1 MNRNKYAQ
9 LLCCSILLM
18 LLVIFGCEK
27 KQPAGT
33 TQTPSQTSSTPVPAQ
48 QPVESTPS
56 NSLSNIERINIPLD
70 SSFPDAEAATT
81 MNVYFIFDGSGSMN
95 DKKGGITKLAG
106 AKKAV
111 EEFIKYVPGDINLG
125 LFVFDSNG
133 EREVVPLRPNNHER
147 FLEAIK
153 QIRAGRGTP
162 LAEAIKTGSDKLIE
176 QYKKQLGYG
185 DYRLV
190 VVTDGIANNIPSAA
204 IYATQYGF
212 PIYTI
217 GLFVEEEHPLREYS
231 ISYKDA
237 QSFEELQ
244 QGLTETL
251 AETEYFDPVEFEF
264 E

>member
-1 MNRNKYAQ
+1 MTKRRINT
-9 LLCCSILLM
+9 LLICWAGLMMVVLIVCS
-18 LLVIFGCEK
+18 CEK
-27 KQPAGT
+27 KQPPA
-33 TQTPSQTSSTPVPAQ
+33 SQTSTSSSPRQTTSERK
-48 QPVESTPS
+48 QPNASS
-56 NSLSNIERINIPLD
+56 IERINIPLD
-70 SSFPDAEAATT
+70 SSLPDAEAATT
-81 MNVYFIFDGSGSMN
+81 MNVYFIFDGSGSMD
-95 DKKGGITKLAG
+95 DKEGGITKLDG

-111 EEFIKYVPGDINLG
+111 EEFIKYVPRDINLG
-125 LFVFDSNG
+125 LFVFDWNG
-133 EREVVPLRPNNHER
+133 KREVVPLGPNNHER

-153 QIRAGRGTP
+153 QIRAGGGTP
-162 LAEAIKTGSDKLIE
+162 LSEAIKIGSNKLIE
-176 QYKKQLGYG
+176 QYKRQLGYG

-190 VVTDGIANNIPSAA
+190 VVTDGRADSIPSAA

-217 GLFVEEEHPLREYS
+217 GLFVEEDHPLREYS

-237 QSFEELQ
+237 QSFEELH

>member
-1 MNRNKYAQ
+1 MVVA
-9 LLCCSILLM
+9 LIVGS
-18 LLVIFGCEK
+18 CEK
-27 KQPAGT
+27 KQPPA
-33 TQTPSQTSSTPVPAQ
+33 SQTSTSSSPRQTTN
-48 QPVESTPS
+48 ERKHNISD
-56 NSLSNIERINIPLD
+56 IERINIPLD
-70 SSFPDAEAATT
+70 SSLPDAEAATT

-95 DKKGGITKLAG
+95 DKEGGITKLDG

-111 EEFIKYVPGDINLG
+111 EEFIKYVPRDINLG

-133 EREVVPLRPNNHER
+133 KREVVPLGPNNHER

-153 QIRAGRGTP
+153 QIKAGGGTP
-162 LAEAIKTGSDKLIE
+162 LAGAIKAGSNKLIE
-176 QYKKQLGYG
+176 QYKRQLGYG

-190 VVTDGIANNIPSAA
+190 VVTDGIARNIPSAA

-217 GLFVEEEHPLREYS
+217 GLFVEEDHPLREYS

-237 QSFEELQ
+237 QSFEELR

>member
-1 MNRNKYAQ
+1 M
-9 LLCCSILLM
+9 ILI
-18 LLVIFGCEK
+18 IFSCEK
-27 KQPAGT
+27 KQPAGSQAVKSST
-33 TQTPSQTSSTPVPAQ
+33 SSRQAAPKQEPQTPANPPY
-48 QPVESTPS
+48 VERV
-56 NSLSNIERINIPLD
+56 EIPLD
-70 SSFPDAEAATT
+70 SSLPNAAPATT

-95 DKKGGITKLAG
+95 DKEGGITKLDG

-111 EEFIKYVPGDINLG
+111 EEFIKYVPEDINLG

-133 EREVVPLRPNNHER
+133 RREVVPLEPNNHER

-153 QIRAGRGTP
+153 QIKAGGGTP
-162 LAEAIKTGSDKLIE
+162 LAEAIKAGSDKLIE

-190 VVTDGIANNIPSAA
+190 VVTDGIASNIPSAA
-204 IYATQYGF
+204 VYATQYGF

-217 GLFVEEEHPLREYS
+217 GLFIKEDHPLRKYS

-237 QSFEELQ
+237 QSFEELR

-251 AETEYFDPVEFEF
+251 AETEYFDPVEFES
-264 E
+264 EQ